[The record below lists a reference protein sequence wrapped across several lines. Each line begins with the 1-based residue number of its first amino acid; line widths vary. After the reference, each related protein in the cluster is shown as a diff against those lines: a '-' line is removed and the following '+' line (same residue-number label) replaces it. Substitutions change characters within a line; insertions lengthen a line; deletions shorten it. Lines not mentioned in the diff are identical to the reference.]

1 MRVPLHGLFA
11 TALLALT
18 TGCSPA
24 DAPSATTSTATTS
37 APDAGP
43 CAEPGQVFGLDTSD
57 KAVPL
62 EKGTILPITQGFQGF
77 IFVSVGLRA
86 PSLPPVIELYVHVD
100 VAEKVH
106 RTTAFAAIG
115 THATDG
121 GGMESTDVRY
131 MFNDVSLADIVGQR
145 ATIKV
150 WTTSPGCVLEAV
162 ADVRLTTGNFMGP
175 DGGWDRP

>member
-1 MRVPLHGLFA
+1 MRVPLHCLFA
-11 TALLALT
+11 TALLALAN
-18 TGCSPA
+18 GCSPP
-24 DAPSATTSTATTS
+24 DAPSATTSTVATS

-43 CAEPGQVFGLDTSD
+43 CPEPGRVFGLDTAD

-77 IFVSVGLRA
+77 LFVSVGLRA
-86 PSLPPVIELYVHVD
+86 PSLPPVIEIYVHVD
-100 VAEKVH
+100 VADKVN

-115 THATDG
+115 THTMDG

-131 MFNDVSLADIVGQR
+131 MFNDVSLADLIGQR

-150 WTTSPGCVLEAV
+150 WTTSPACILSAV
-162 ADVRLTTGNFMGP
+162 AEVRLTTGNFMGP